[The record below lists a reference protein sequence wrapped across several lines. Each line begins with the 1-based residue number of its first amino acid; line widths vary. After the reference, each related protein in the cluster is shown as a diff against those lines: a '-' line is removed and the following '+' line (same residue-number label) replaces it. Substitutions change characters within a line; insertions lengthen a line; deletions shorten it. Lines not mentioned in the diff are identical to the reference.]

1 MSGNTNS
8 KIKKLSVL
16 AMMSAFA
23 WLAMFFLKFPVVSFL
38 KYEPK
43 DIFIVLSGFL
53 YGPLAAGAVALVTAL
68 LELPVSS
75 TGVIGMVMNFLS
87 SASFACIASFIY
99 QRKKSLLGA
108 ILGLLSGMAFMTIAM
123 LLWNYLITPLYMHIP
138 RTEIVPMLTAVF
150 LPFNLLKSG
159 INAAVTMLLYRPFV
173 QILQQAG
180 MAPKTNEKEE
190 KKSHLILAFLS
201 CCVILGVCIWIV
213 IRLNA

>member
-43 DIFIVLSGFL
+43 DIFIA
-53 YGPLAAGAVALVTAL
+53 LAAGAVALVTAL

-108 ILGLLSGMAFMTIAM
+108 ILGLLSGMAFMTVAM